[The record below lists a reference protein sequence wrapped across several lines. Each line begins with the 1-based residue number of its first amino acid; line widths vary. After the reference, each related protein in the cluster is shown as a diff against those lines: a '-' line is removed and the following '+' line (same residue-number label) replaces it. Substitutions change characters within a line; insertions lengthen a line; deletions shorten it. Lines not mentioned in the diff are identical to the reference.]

1 MAPKKR
7 STSYNQRSRRPSR
20 MKESVS
26 CSVFLED
33 VDPVQS
39 STPKQDRTRS
49 TFKLTKKEISKAAE
63 ELTAEIQNKIDEYV
77 KSATLFKLSLK
88 RQLLKA
94 PLWQFEEYR
103 ENYAVD
109 VIKIDENIEN
119 VEPMCSS
126 RRLRTSSVDRFKK
139 PAPVAI
145 KQTGG
150 RVSRSATRSRNS
162 AMKTPY
168 MTSQFGWAEMTP
180 ITPKFDINTPV
191 SVLRQPRL
199 GEQAVSLSGSP
210 LHVAIPTA
218 TNPTVNVP
226 LSDGNVVTILPP
238 LSQSNRPHAPPV
250 ALDPECRHKLQTIQ
264 MYLTHMLSGYNS
276 D

>member
-7 STSYNQRSRRPSR
+7 STLYNQKSRQPSR

-26 CSVFLED
+26 CSVFLDE
-33 VDPVQS
+33 VGQVQS
-39 STPKQDRTRS
+39 STPKQV
-49 TFKLTKKEISKAAE
+49 KLTKKEISKAAE
-63 ELTAEIQNKIDEYV
+63 ELASEIQNKIDEYV

-88 RQLLKA
+88 RQLLKT

-103 ENYAVD
+103 DNYAVD
-109 VIKIDENIEN
+109 SIDRKIEGNVEN
-119 VEPMCSS
+119 VEPKCTSK
-126 RRLRTSSVDRFKK
+126 RLRTSSADPFKK
-139 PAPVAI
+139 PAPVGI
-145 KQTGG
+145 KQTG

-168 MTSQFGWAEMTP
+168 MSSQFGSAEMTP
-180 ITPKFDINTPV
+180 ITPKFDINTPA

-218 TNPTVNVP
+218 TNPTINVP
-226 LSDGNVVTILPP
+226 LSDGNVLTILPP
-238 LSQSNRPHAPPV
+238 LSQANRPRPPPV

-264 MYLTHMLSGYNS
+264 MYLTHMLDGYNS